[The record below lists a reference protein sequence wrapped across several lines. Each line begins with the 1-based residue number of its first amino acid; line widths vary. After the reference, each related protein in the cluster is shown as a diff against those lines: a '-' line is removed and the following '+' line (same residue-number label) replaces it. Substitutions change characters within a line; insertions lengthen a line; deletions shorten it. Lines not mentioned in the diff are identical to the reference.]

1 MQIVWSIPK
10 HPRLLI
16 FNWYYCVET
25 RRLTVAKIQSAI
37 SKTFA
42 RCPKSTDLITFD
54 LSKILVLGHWHK
66 P

>member
-1 MQIVWSIPK
+1 MASYQREKPLSGAMQIVWSIPK

-37 SKTFA
+37 S
-42 RCPKSTDLITFD
+42 
-54 LSKILVLGHWHK
+54 
-66 P
+66 